1 MIIVKVQVEA
11 IFSDLDLYT
20 SSVTETVAGE
30 DKEKCIENACIG
42 LQNKAYIFEIVSKEV
57 LIETYSAEL
66 IDGVYKPTKSLS
78 IETRQLNFC

>member
-1 MIIVKVQVEA
+1 MIIVKVQIEV

-20 SSVTETVAGE
+20 ASLNETVAGE
-30 DKEKCIENACIG
+30 DKEKCIEHAYLE
-42 LQNKAYIFEIVSKEV
+42 LQNKAYIFAIVSNEA

-78 IETRQLNFC
+78 IETRQVDFY

>member
-20 SSVTETVAGE
+20 SSVMETVAGE
-30 DKEKCIENACIG
+30 DKEKCIENACIE
-42 LQNKAYIFEIVSKEV
+42 LQNKDYIFEIVSKEV

-78 IETRQLNFC
+78 IETRQINFC